1 MDNYKA
7 TFYLKIQ
14 YILQMVSM
22 FGKFNVSKD
31 FFTITRVRSEGEKN
45 KHGQTHGY
53 GTTYEMARLDKMF
66 EEDLKQFL
74 DSTNIIMKEDK
85 KSIYFTAAELLKKQ

>member
-14 YILQMVSM
+14 YVLQMVSM

-31 FFTITRVRSEGEKN
+31 FFNITKVRSEGEKT
-45 KHGQTHGY
+45 KLGQTHGY
-53 GTTYEMARLDKMF
+53 GTIYEMVRLDKMF
-66 EEDLKQFL
+66 EKDLKQFL
-74 DSTNIIMKEDK
+74 DSTNITMKEDK
-85 KSIYFTAAELLKKQ
+85 KSIYFTANELLKKQ

>member
-14 YILQMVSM
+14 YVLQMVSM

-31 FFTITRVRSEGEKN
+31 FFNITKVRSEGEKS
-45 KHGQTHGY
+45 KLGQTHGY
-53 GTTYEMARLDKMF
+53 GTIYEMVRLDKMF
-66 EEDLKQFL
+66 EKDLKQYL
-74 DSTNIIMKEDK
+74 DSTNTIMKEDK
-85 KSIYFTAAELLKKQ
+85 KGIYFFNEKFLKK

>member
-14 YILQMVSM
+14 YVLQMVSM

-31 FFTITRVRSEGEKN
+31 FFNITKVRSEGEKS
-45 KHGQTHGY
+45 KLGQTHSY
-53 GTTYEMARLDKMF
+53 GTIYEMVRLDKMF
-66 EEDLKQFL
+66 EKDLKQYL
-74 DSTNIIMKEDK
+74 DSTNTIMKEDK
-85 KSIYFTAAELLKKQ
+85 KGIYFFNEKFLKK

>member
-31 FFTITRVRSEGEKN
+31 FFNITKVRSEGEKS
-45 KHGQTHGY
+45 KLGQTHGY
-53 GTTYEMARLDKMF
+53 GTIYEMVRLDKMF
-66 EEDLKQFL
+66 EKDLKQYL
-74 DSTNIIMKEDK
+74 DSTNTIMKEDK
-85 KSIYFTAAELLKKQ
+85 KGIYFFNEKFLKK

>member
-14 YILQMVSM
+14 YVLQMVSM

-31 FFTITRVRSEGEKN
+31 FFNITKVRSEGEKS
-45 KHGQTHGY
+45 KLGQTHGY
-53 GTTYEMARLDKMF
+53 GTIYEMIRLDKMF
-66 EEDLKQFL
+66 EKDLKQYL
-74 DSTNIIMKEDK
+74 DSTNTIMKEDK
-85 KSIYFTAAELLKKQ
+85 KGIYFFNEKFLKK

>member
-14 YILQMVSM
+14 YVLQMVSM

-31 FFTITRVRSEGEKN
+31 FFNITKVRSEGEKS
-45 KHGQTHGY
+45 KLGQTHGY
-53 GTTYEMARLDKMF
+53 GTIYEIVRLDKMF
-66 EEDLKQFL
+66 EKDLKQYL
-74 DSTNIIMKEDK
+74 DSTNTIMKEDK
-85 KSIYFTAAELLKKQ
+85 KGIYFFNEKFLKK

>member
-14 YILQMVSM
+14 YVLQMVSM

-31 FFTITRVRSEGEKN
+31 FFNITKVRSEGEKT
-45 KHGQTHGY
+45 KLGQTHGY
-53 GTTYEMARLDKMF
+53 GTIYEMVRLDKMF
-66 EEDLKQFL
+66 EKDLKQYL
-74 DSTNIIMKEDK
+74 DSTNTIMKEDK
-85 KSIYFTAAELLKKQ
+85 KGIYFFNEKFLKK

>member
-14 YILQMVSM
+14 YVLQMVSM

-31 FFTITRVRSEGEKN
+31 FFNITKVRSEGEKS
-45 KHGQTHGY
+45 KLGQTHGY
-53 GTTYEMARLDKMF
+53 GTIYEMVRLDKMF
-66 EEDLKQFL
+66 EKDLKQYL
-74 DSTNIIMKEDK
+74 DSTNTIMKEDRK
-85 KSIYFTAAELLKKQ
+85 GIYFFNEKFLKK